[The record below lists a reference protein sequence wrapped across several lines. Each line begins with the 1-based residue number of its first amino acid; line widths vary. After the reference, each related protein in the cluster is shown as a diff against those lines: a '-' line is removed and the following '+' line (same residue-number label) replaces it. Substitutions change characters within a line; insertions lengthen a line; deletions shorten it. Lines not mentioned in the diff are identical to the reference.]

1 MKTITFQIKKLGNH
15 WYPDIEH
22 FDPNDLS
29 LDPKMEYFLDKI
41 DVSKIGNLTICLLE
55 QEDIITSKYIVQFE
69 ESDLV
74 RYLTTSEDFYLTI
87 YIKDHPFYITSEL
100 FTLLEEAFDLNFS
113 QKVYTI
119 QYIC

>member
-41 DVSKIGNLTICLLE
+41 DVNKTRNLTISLLE

-74 RYLTTSEDFYLTI
+74 KYLTTSEDFYLTI

-100 FTLLEEAFDLNFS
+100 FTLLEETFDLNFS